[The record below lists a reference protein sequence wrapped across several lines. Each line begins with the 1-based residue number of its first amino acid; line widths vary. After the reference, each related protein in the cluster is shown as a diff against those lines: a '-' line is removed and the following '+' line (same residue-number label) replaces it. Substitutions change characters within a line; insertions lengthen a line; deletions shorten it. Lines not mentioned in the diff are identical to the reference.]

1 MRWLVLIALVIVAL
15 GAVGGCK
22 QDDGALY
29 PINPGGG
36 GGGGGGGPDAAV
48 ARDANLDVIP
58 GQVCLISDARQP
70 NTCAA
75 TGAGGF
81 MVTLDGNTATTNADG
96 TFVIDSPQS
105 SNISWQVSGNDI
117 ITSVMSYSAVHRIPV
132 MSQVDYFDLANS
144 NSVVPI
150 SGQGDVFVHVTHQ
163 GASVA
168 MVTATVAPA
177 AQFPTLYDGDA
188 VTTWTQISTS
198 TAGVVWSPGL
208 PQGSV
213 AVTLTPQGGTALPV
227 TSIPIG
233 DQTLTWVSVELP

>member
-1 MRWLVLIALVIVAL
+1 MRWLVAIVVLVVAPS
-15 GAVGGCK
+15 GCK
-22 QDDGALY
+22 QGDGALY

-36 GGGGGGGPDAAV
+36 GGGGAGDDVDAKV
-48 ARDANLDVIP
+48 SGDANVDVIA

-70 NTCAA
+70 NTCAT
-75 TGAGGF
+75 TGAGGYT
-81 MVTLDGNTATTNADG
+81 VTLDGNMATTGPDG

-105 SNISWQVSGNDI
+105 SNISWQVTGNDI

-132 MSQVDYFDLANS
+132 MKQVDYFDLANS
-144 NSVVPI
+144 SSVVPTP
-150 SGQGDVFVHVTHQ
+150 GLGDVFVHVTHQ

-168 MVTATVAPA
+168 MVTATAAPA
-177 AQFPTLYDGDA
+177 GQFSTLYDGDA

-198 TAGVVWSPGL
+198 TAGVVWIPGL

-213 AVTLTPQGGTALPV
+213 AVTLTPQVGTSTPV
-227 TSIPIG
+227 NSIPIG